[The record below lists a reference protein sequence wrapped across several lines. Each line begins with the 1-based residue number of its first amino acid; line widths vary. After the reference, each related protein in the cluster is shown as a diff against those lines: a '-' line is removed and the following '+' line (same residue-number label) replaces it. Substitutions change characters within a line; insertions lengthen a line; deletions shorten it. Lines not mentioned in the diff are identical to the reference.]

1 MNQAIL
7 FPDMQYWHQASQ
19 SVVFPAQ
26 HVGALIE
33 CVVSISVLSKISGE
47 AIENSQQALQV
58 FAQWRF
64 DLEELAETLIEDEEF
79 NVQGQIEISE

>member
-7 FPDMQYWHQASQ
+7 FPDMQHWHQASQ

-33 CVVSISVLSKISGE
+33 CVVSISVLRKISGE

-79 NVQGQIEISE
+79 NAQGQVEISE

>member
-26 HVGALIE
+26 HVE
-33 CVVSISVLSKISGE
+33 
-47 AIENSQQALQV
+47 
-58 FAQWRF
+58 R
-64 DLEELAETLIEDEEF
+64 
-79 NVQGQIEISE
+79 

>member
-79 NVQGQIEISE
+79 NVQGQVEISE